1 MVPMVQLKVL
11 PALAVKP
18 ILVEVPLQMDFV
30 AAVVTAGLGF
40 TVTVIVEA
48 LPAHEPTVE
57 VGVTRYCTVPAVEL
71 LGFVNVW
78 LIVVPEPAL
87 APVIPPVM
95 VPMVQLNVLAA
106 LAVKLILVEA
116 PLQMDFVA
124 AVVTAGLGFTV
135 TVIVKALPAH
145 EPAVEVGVTRY
156 CTVPAVELLGLV
168 NVWLIVAPEPPLAP
182 VIPPVMVPMVQ
193 LNELATLAVKLILVE
208 VPLQML
214 NVLGVVTDGIGF
226 TIVVLDALAAP
237 IQPFAS

>member
-1 MVPMVQLKVL
+1 M
-11 PALAVKP
+11 
-18 ILVEVPLQMDFV
+18 IV
-30 AAVVTAGLGF
+30 A
-40 TVTVIVEA
+40 
-48 LPAHEPTVE
+48 
-57 VGVTRYCTVPAVEL
+57 
-71 LGFVNVW
+71 
-78 LIVVPEPAL
+78 PEPAL

-145 EPAVEVGVTRY
+145 EPVVEVGVTRY

-193 LNELATLAVKLILVE
+193 LNVLATLAVKLILGP
-208 VPLQML
+208 VPLQ
-214 NVLGVVTDGIGF
+214 VLAVFAVVTTGRGLIVTVIVKGLPAHEPPVDVGV
-226 TIVVLDALAAP
+226 TIYSTVPAVVLLA
-237 IQPFAS
+237 FVRV

>member
-18 ILVEVPLQMDFV
+18 ILVEV
-30 AAVVTAGLGF
+30 
-40 TVTVIVEA
+40 
-48 LPAHEPTVE
+48 
-57 VGVTRYCTVPAVEL
+57 
-71 LGFVNVW
+71 
-78 LIVVPEPAL
+78 
-87 APVIPPVM
+87 
-95 VPMVQLNVLAA
+95 
-106 LAVKLILVEA
+106 